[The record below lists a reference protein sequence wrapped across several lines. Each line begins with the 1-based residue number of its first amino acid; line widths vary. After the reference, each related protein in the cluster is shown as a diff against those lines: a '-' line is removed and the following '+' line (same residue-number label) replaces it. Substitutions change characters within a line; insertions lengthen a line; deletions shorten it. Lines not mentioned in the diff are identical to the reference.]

1 MRLYYTTTAGP
12 DLAQSTPINSIGG
25 YKSITPVTNDMSG
38 NLFSE
43 LSLYGLKTAQ
53 TEYKALV
60 LINELLD
67 PVTEINF
74 WFQPPTE
81 TLMYCDYKIAIVT
94 MSKDI
99 DGNLVME
106 KSPNYMSKPI
116 YATFYPATEEEKI
129 SLDIELAPGDQLGLW
144 IQRTV
149 NKERVLEDYNNVA
162 EPDLEKQSRFKRI
175 QKSQEESMDFNIH
188 WESAIVPIP

>member
-1 MRLYYTTTAGP
+1 MRLYYTTTTGP
-12 DLAQSTPINSIGG
+12 DLAQNTPINSIGG
-25 YKSITPVTNDMSG
+25 YKSITSVTNDMSG

-74 WFQPPTE
+74 WFQPPTD
-81 TLMYCDYKIAIVT
+81 TLMYCDYKIAVVT
-94 MSKDI
+94 LSKDM

-129 SLDIELAPGDQLGLW
+129 SLDIEFAPGDQLGLW

-175 QKSQEESMDFNIH
+175 QKNQEESMDFNIH